1 MKIFL
6 YISFVLLFFQ
16 LTPTSVLAQGDK
28 SSKEEIN
35 ITSSFKPSIIKSS
48 KIEFRPDAIARDTTR
63 YAFSYEPVKLSFN
76 TPMSGFTIK
85 PLAYNAPVKEVEG
98 DQLIAHLGYGN
109 LKSPFGSISYASG
122 KADQFL
128 HVNADYLSMKGKLPG
143 QQHAIGTL
151 GASFKK
157 RISENYQFKIGS
169 SIEDFNYRTFGF
181 DKQFVNIRDEDLK
194 QRFTNFNLNASLHNI
209 AGEEG
214 KMKVNPFASFDY
226 LTTNQNYYTVSA
238 SIGMHA
244 DFKWKKDFLFK
255 SSPMFSWM
263 HVNAVQRSFVENV
276 FLLQWPV
283 GATIIFQKWNLDVKA
298 LPVYFNRNAKVVP
311 NIFVKYNLDEGKWT
325 PKGGFLSTYEI
336 NSPFK
341 MLMFNPF
348 INPQLNLISPVY
360 EQHYLFAGFDF
371 QSKNGLSIDFQ
382 AGLTQHKN
390 LPLFINSPPIGKDF
404 MTIFESSLR
413 TVDLKTNLTY
423 TVNSNVSFSSNLKW
437 TYFQRQT
444 MYEKP
449 FGMIPFQWELK
460 TEWKPIEKLHFSF
473 GSSFWTGSY
482 ANNSISTVKLKSAAD
497 LRINVK
503 YNLNEKWGFWI
514 DLNNIANIQYQRWNQ
529 YTAYGFNVLGGV
541 RYALGKTAKR

>member
-1 MKIFL
+1 MKIFS
-6 YISFVLLFFQ
+6 YISFILLFFQ
-16 LTPTSVLAQGDK
+16 LTPTNVLAQGDK
-28 SSKEEIN
+28 SSKAEIN

-98 DQLIAHLGYGN
+98 DQLITHLGYGN

-122 KADQFL
+122 KANQFL

-194 QRFTNFNLNASLHNI
+194 QRFTNFNLNVSLHNI

-214 KMKVNPFASFDY
+214 KMKVNPVASFDY
-226 LTTNQNYYTVSA
+226 LTTNQNYHTVSA

-255 SSPMFSWM
+255 SSPMISWM
-263 HVNAVQRSFVENV
+263 HVNAVQRSFVEDV
-276 FLLQWPV
+276 FLLQWPI
-283 GATIIFQKWNLDVKA
+283 GASMIFQKWNLEVKA
-298 LPVYFNRNAKVVP
+298 LPVYFNRNVKVMP
-311 NIFVKYNLDEGKWT
+311 NVFVKYNLDEGKWT
-325 PKGGFLSTYEI
+325 PKGGFLSAYEI

-360 EQHYLFAGFDF
+360 EQHYLFAGLDF

-423 TVNSNVSFSSNLKW
+423 TVNSNVSFTSNLKW
-437 TYFQRQT
+437 TYFQRQA

-449 FGMIPFQWELK
+449 FGMIPFQWDLK
-460 TEWKPIEKLHFSF
+460 TEWRPIEKLLLSF
-473 GSSFWTGSY
+473 GSSFWTGSF

-497 LRINVK
+497 LQINVK

-541 RYALGKTAKR
+541 RYAMGKTAKR

>member
-1 MKIFL
+1 MKIFS
-6 YISFVLLFFQ
+6 YISFILLFFQ
-16 LTPTSVLAQGDK
+16 LTPTNVLAQGDK

-122 KADQFL
+122 KANQFL

-214 KMKVNPFASFDY
+214 KMKVNPVASFDY
-226 LTTNQNYYTVSA
+226 LTTNQNYHTVSA

-255 SSPMFSWM
+255 SSPMISWM
-263 HVNAVQRSFVENV
+263 HVNAVQRSFVEDV
-276 FLLQWPV
+276 FLLQWPI
-283 GATIIFQKWNLDVKA
+283 GATMIFQKWNLEVKA
-298 LPVYFNRNAKVVP
+298 LPVYFNRNVKVMP
-311 NIFVKYNLDEGKWT
+311 NVFVKYNLDEGKWT

-360 EQHYLFAGFDF
+360 EQHYLFAGLDF

-423 TVNSNVSFSSNLKW
+423 TFNSNVSFSSNLKW
-437 TYFQRQT
+437 TYFQRQA

-449 FGMIPFQWELK
+449 FGMIPFQWDLK
-460 TEWKPIEKLHFSF
+460 TEWRPIEKLLLSF
-473 GSSFWTGSY
+473 GSSFWTGSF

-541 RYALGKTAKR
+541 RYAMGKTAKR

>member
-1 MKIFL
+1 MKIFS

-85 PLAYNAPVKEVEG
+85 PLAYNAPLKEVEG

-143 QQHAIGTL
+143 QQHAIGSL

-209 AGEEG
+209 AGDEG
-214 KMKVNPFASFDY
+214 KMKVNPVASFDY
-226 LTTNQNYYTVSA
+226 LTTNQKYYSLSA
-238 SIGMHA
+238 SIGIHA
-244 DFKWKKDFLFK
+244 DFKWKKDFLIK
-255 SSPMFSWM
+255 SSPMFSWV
-263 HVNAVQRSFVENV
+263 HVNAIQRSFVENV

-283 GATIIFQKWNLDVKA
+283 GATMIFQKWNLDVKA
-298 LPVYFNRNAKVVP
+298 LPVYFNNNVKVMP
-311 NIFVKYNLDEGKWT
+311 NVFVKYNLDEGKWT

-449 FGMIPFQWELK
+449 FGMIPFQWDLK
-460 TEWKPIEKLHFSF
+460 TEWRPIEKLLLSF
-473 GSSFWTGSY
+473 GSSFWTGSF

-529 YTAYGFNVLGGV
+529 YTVYGFNVLGGV